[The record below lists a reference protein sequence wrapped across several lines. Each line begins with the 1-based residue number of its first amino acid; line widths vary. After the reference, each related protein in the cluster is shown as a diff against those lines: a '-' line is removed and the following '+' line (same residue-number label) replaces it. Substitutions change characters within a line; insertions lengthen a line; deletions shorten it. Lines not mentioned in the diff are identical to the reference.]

1 MHNSFWKSKKT
12 EKYINYKKHNIS
24 MKKTTIKISWDNLQS
39 VNLIALKE
47 SRKKG
52 EKVTQDQVIRILV
65 ELYNKK

>member
-1 MHNSFWKSKKT
+1 
-12 EKYINYKKHNIS
+12 

-65 ELYNKK
+65 GLYDKK